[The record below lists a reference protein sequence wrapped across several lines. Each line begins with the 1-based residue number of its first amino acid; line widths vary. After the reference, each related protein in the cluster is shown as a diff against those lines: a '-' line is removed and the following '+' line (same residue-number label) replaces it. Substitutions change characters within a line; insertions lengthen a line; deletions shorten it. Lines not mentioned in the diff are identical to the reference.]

1 MKKCVHFNKFSL
13 VIRFKFKLV
22 NIYYFQFVENPQL
35 PQKSC
40 KNCSNEFHKYVTLR
54 DSVKANQMHLLDA
67 LQNELKEEE
76 ISVEEIKLEPYVFD
90 AQELPNNYSQF
101 CSTTIKEEESETND
115 LDNDKS
121 SYESRKLIRRVK
133 AKRL

>member
-1 MKKCVHFNKFSL
+1 M
-13 VIRFKFKLV
+13 
-22 NIYYFQFVENPQL
+22 
-35 PQKSC
+35 
-40 KNCSNEFHKYVTLR
+40 R